1 MYVNEFWEDPALS
14 YDFMRPCKGN
24 LSFDYKMQDIIW
36 IPNTCFIN
44 SKRAQIHSSPFR
56 NVFLM
61 VFPNGKNTLYY
72 IFQGPFIREK
82 EGDLLVC
89 DLNQFFLIFVVFMH
103 KFFYII

>member
-1 MYVNEFWEDPALS
+1 MVFLIFKKIKIIFFLQNFINLDLYVNEFWQDPALS

-24 LSFDYKMQDIIW
+24 LSFDYNMQDSIW

-61 VFPNGKNTLYY
+61 VFPNGKLFI
-72 IFQGPFIREK
+72 IFNDF
-82 EGDLLVC
+82 
-89 DLNQFFLIFVVFMH
+89 NFFLI
-103 KFFYII
+103 